1 MTIDVLLEFQEELAD
16 LYSQYSQDEG
26 EGPLKVFWNFYL
38 EVVSTLLGLLRA
50 TREGEWEFH
59 LDCIKAILPWFFT
72 YDHTNYARYL
82 PLYLLDMWAL
92 SDTHLDAYN
101 MLYKGDF
108 GVQRTSLH
116 SFSPLPVDQTIKQ
129 TLNCYTKTK
138 GE

>member
-1 MTIDVLLEFQEELAD
+1 M
-16 LYSQYSQDEG
+16 
-26 EGPLKVFWNFYL
+26 
-38 EVVSTLLGLLRA
+38 VSTLLGLLRA

-116 SFSPLPVDQTIKQ
+116 GFSPLPVDQTIKQ

-138 GE
+138 GGIVGFSLKGVLSRGFQRFLAQIILKLLVANLIHAQHHP